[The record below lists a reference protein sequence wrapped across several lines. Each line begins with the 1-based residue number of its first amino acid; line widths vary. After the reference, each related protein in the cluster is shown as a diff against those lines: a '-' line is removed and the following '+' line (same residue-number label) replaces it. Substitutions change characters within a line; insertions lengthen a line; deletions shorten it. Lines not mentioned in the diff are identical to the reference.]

1 MSLAPR
7 AAASS
12 ALRRSTHTLQATD
25 GAQLFLC
32 RHEPRAA
39 RARVM
44 LVHGYSEHSGR
55 YERIIELL
63 VDRGLSVA
71 AGDLRGHGLSHGRRG
86 HITRFEHYLDD
97 LQTMLAH
104 LREQNGDALPL
115 FLLGHSLGGLIAA
128 CHVQARPHSVDGLVL
143 VAPFV
148 GLKFTVPPW
157 KQSLARVVS
166 GLWPTFHLPSGV
178 PPELL
183 SRDPE
188 YFNRLQADPLAFKH
202 ATARWFTETV
212 AAQRRTLGAPGA
224 VGVPLLL
231 MLAGADAIVCNDAAR
246 ALHTAMAAPAGTAQ
260 VYEYPDCYHD
270 LLHEPEHA
278 RIVDDLTAWIDA
290 QLDAQAPAQAQPR
303 SPSASGVR

>member
-1 MSLAPR
+1 MSVAPR
-7 AAASS
+7 TDAGT
-12 ALRRSTHTLQATD
+12 ALRRTTHTLRAPD

-44 LVHGYSEHSGR
+44 LVHGYAEHSGR

-63 VDRGLSVA
+63 VGRGLSVA
-71 AGDLRGHGLSHGRRG
+71 AGDLRGHGLSQGRRG

-104 LREQNGDALPL
+104 LREQAGGALPL

-128 CHVQARPHSVDGLVL
+128 CHVQARPQSVDGVVL

-166 GLWPTFHLPSGV
+166 GLWPTFQLPSGV

-183 SRDPE
+183 SRDPD
-188 YFNRLQADPLAFKH
+188 YFNRLQADPLAFRH

-212 AAQRRTLGAPGA
+212 AAQRRTLGAPCA

-231 MLAGADAIVCNDAAR
+231 MLAGDDAIVCNDAAR
-246 ALHTAMAAPAGTAQ
+246 TLHAAMAAQADTAQ
-260 VYEYPDCYHD
+260 VYEYPACYHD

-278 RIVDDLTAWIDA
+278 RIVDDLIGWIDA
-290 QLDAQAPAQAQPR
+290 QLAARATPQADSRTLPAA
-303 SPSASGVR
+303 GVR

>member
-1 MSLAPR
+1 
-7 AAASS
+7 
-12 ALRRSTHTLQATD
+12 LRS
-25 GAQLFLC
+25 
-32 RHEPRAA
+32 
-39 RARVM
+39 
-44 LVHGYSEHSGR
+44 
-55 YERIIELL
+55 
-63 VDRGLSVA
+63 
-71 AGDLRGHGLSHGRRG
+71 
-86 HITRFEHYLDD
+86 RFEHYLDD

-104 LREQNGDALPL
+104 LREQAGGALPL

-128 CHVQARPHSVDGLVL
+128 CHVQARPQSVDGVVL

-166 GLWPTFHLPSGV
+166 GLWPTFQLPSGV

-183 SRDPE
+183 SRDPG

-212 AAQRRTLGAPGA
+212 AAQRRTLGAPCA

-231 MLAGADAIVCNDAAR
+231 MLAGDDAIVCNDAAR
-246 ALHTAMAAPAGTAQ
+246 TLHAAMAAQADTAL
-260 VYEYPDCYHD
+260 VYEYPACYHD

-278 RIVDDLTAWIDA
+278 RIVDDLIGWIDA
-290 QLDAQAPAQAQPR
+290 QLAARATPQADSRTLPAA
-303 SPSASGVR
+303 GVR